1 MRAHE
6 PVRAHATRS
15 QISLAD
21 SGKDPSEQAHPRHPR
36 TPAHASP
43 ALRLVVLRRV
53 SAQMSASLSGTV
65 NHGEDH
71 ALLLAQMDLQK
82 ATRRCELL
90 QVEVNALH

>member
-1 MRAHE
+1 
-6 PVRAHATRS
+6 
-15 QISLAD
+15 
-21 SGKDPSEQAHPRHPR
+21 
-36 TPAHASP
+36 
-43 ALRLVVLRRV
+43 VVLRRV